1 MRRYETFVIIDPDIS
16 QEQRDLLLERVKELI
31 TQMNGILVFED
42 VWGERRLAYE
52 IRKRE
57 RGYYVRLDY
66 CGEAKLVNEIERFFR
81 IDDRALKYMT
91 VLLDQYADLEKVK
104 AEQAAA
110 ESKRELERAA
120 AETQAREAA
129 AAESKRELERAA
141 VETQARE
148 AATASPVEEAEEEA
162 QAEAESEP
170 EVPAADVDESAEET
184 TPSEKKEE
192 A

>member
-16 QEQRDLLLERVKELI
+16 QEQRDLLIERVKELI
-31 TQMNGILVFED
+31 TQMNGFLVFED

-57 RGYYVRLDY
+57 RGYYVRLDF
-66 CGEAKLVNEIERFFR
+66 CGEADLVNEIERFFR

-91 VLLDQYADLEKVK
+91 VLLNHDADLEKVK

-129 AAESKRELERAA
+129 AAAPVEDAA
-141 VETQARE
+141 AETQTRE
-148 AATASPVEEAEEEA
+148 AAAASPAEDAEEET

-170 EVPAADVDESAEET
+170 EAPAADVDESADET
-184 TPSEKKEE
+184 TPSEKKQE